1 MRLRKSLS
9 ATCTAFMLV
18 FLVARP
24 AAAAPEPARP
34 TPSGEPA
41 RAGALADRDGDRL
54 SDAFEPELDAA
65 AASDRFGVIVT
76 FVPGTRGAADQAKRQ
91 VGSFEVSHEYRIIRG
106 FAGEMTAA
114 QIRSLANNPNVHRI
128 EEDIRIAAQLDAARR
143 DFGVERARSD
153 FPGVDGTGVKVCV
166 ADTGVDPAHEQ
177 LDSKAIVWND
187 STTSPSSTPVDPQG
201 HGTHVASTLLG
212 DGTGGVNAPTFRG
225 VAPGASLYA
234 ARVLD
239 ADGFGQDSWIIDG
252 IEWCVDQGV
261 DLMSM
266 SIGTIEGSDGLD
278 ALSLAVNNAVAAGV
292 VAVVAAGNSGD
303 GPESVGSP
311 GAAEGALT
319 VGAVAEWSAPPNAGA
334 GRHSD
339 GVYLA
344 PFSSRG
350 PSIGGARMK
359 PDVAAPGVTITAAMA
374 GSTATYAT
382 MSGTSMATPFVAGT
396 AALALDADP
405 SLTPSGIRAL
415 IEGTAQD
422 RGPAGKDNDWGAG
435 LLDAYAVVARASGAA
450 SYTATAF
457 PAYSRTSGTVGN
469 NGLWTYDF
477 TVDPSALNVP
487 IAAMITINGSLV
499 CVFPWFNPDCLAWEW
514 GPDLEARLRA
524 PNGAILAE
532 STCALGEECGIG
544 RQETVH
550 AMPTTAGTYRIEV
563 YPFSGDP
570 NNGQGGSFSVDL
582 SRGPVASGP
591 PPGNQPPI
599 ANAGADASVADDDGN
614 GSEDAS
620 LNGAAS
626 SDPDGTIVSY
636 VWSEGGTQVATG
648 ATPAVLLGVGTH
660 TLTLTVTDDDGATD
674 DDVVVVTVT
683 ANQAPNAN
691 AGPDQ
696 TVIDADANGSQMVT
710 LNGTGSN
717 DPDGSITSYV
727 WHEGAAQIATGSS
740 PSVSLGVGSHSI
752 MLTVTD
758 NGGATDTDTVVV
770 TVTQASTMHVGDL
783 DTSFTGRK
791 ATTPTITI
799 TVHDANHNPVAGVTV
814 TGTWSSGGAGSC
826 VTDAAGRCSVTKNFV
841 KKQTSMTFTVTG
853 LSKSGY
859 TYSAGSNH
867 DPDGDSNGTS
877 VTITKP

>member
-1 MRLRKSLS
+1 MRKSLS
-9 ATCTAFMLV
+9 VTGTAFLLV

-24 AAAAPEPARP
+24 VAAAPNRSAPA
-34 TPSGEPA
+34 PSGQAA
-41 RAGALADRDGDRL
+41 RAGVLADRDNDRL
-54 SDAFEPELDAA
+54 SDAFEPKLDAA
-65 AASDRFGVIVT
+65 NASDRFDVIVT
-76 FVPGTRGAADQAKRQ
+76 FVPGTHGAAAQAKRQ
-91 VGSFEVSHEYRIIRG
+91 VRDFAVSHEYRIIPG

-143 DFGVERARSD
+143 DFGVERARTD

-177 LDSKAIVWND
+177 LDSKTIAWND
-187 STTSPSSTPVDPQG
+187 STTSPSATPIDPQG

-212 DGTGGVNAPTFRG
+212 DGTGSVNAQTFRG

-239 ADGFGQDSWIIDG
+239 ADGFGEDSWIIDG

-278 ALSLAVNNAVAAGV
+278 ALSIAVNNAVAAGV
-292 VAVVAAGNSGD
+292 VTVVAAGNSGD
-303 GPESVGSP
+303 GPQSVGSP
-311 GAAEGALT
+311 GAASGALT

-350 PSIGGARMK
+350 PTVGGARVK

-374 GSTATYAT
+374 GTTTTYTT

-396 AALALDADP
+396 AALALDANP
-405 SLTPSGIRAL
+405 SLTPAGVRAL

-422 RGPAGKDNDWGAG
+422 RGPNGKDNDWGAG
-435 LLDAYAVVARASGAA
+435 LLDGYAVVAQASGAA

-457 PAYSRTSGTVGN
+457 PTYSRTTGTVNN
-469 NGLWTYDF
+469 NGIWTYDF
-477 TVDPSALNVP
+477 TVASSALNVP
-487 IAAMITINGSLV
+487 IAAMITIEGDLV

-514 GPDLEARLRA
+514 GPDLEARMRA
-524 PNGAILAE
+524 PNGAIIAE

-544 RQETVH
+544 RQETLH

-591 PPGNQPPI
+591 PPPGNQPPF
-599 ANAGADASVADDDGN
+599 ASAGTDHSVADDDGN

-620 LNGAAS
+620 LDGAAS

-636 VWSEGGTQVATG
+636 VWSEGGTQIATG
-648 ATPAVLLGVGTH
+648 ATPAVLLGVGAH
-660 TLTLTVTDDDGATD
+660 TLTLTVMDDAGASD

-683 ANQAPNAN
+683 PNQTPNAN

-696 TVIDADANGSQMVT
+696 AVIDTDANGSQQVT
-710 LNGTGSN
+710 LNGTASS
-717 DPDGSITSYV
+717 DPDGSLANYV
-727 WHEGAAQIATGSS
+727 WREGATQIATGAA
-740 PSVSLGVGSHSI
+740 PSVVLGVGSHSI
-752 MLTVTD
+752 TLTVTD
-758 NGGATDTDTVVV
+758 NGGAIDTDTVTV
-770 TVTQASTMHVGDL
+770 TVTQALTMHVGDL

-791 ATTPTITI
+791 ANSPTITI
-799 TVHDANHNPVAGVTV
+799 TVHDANHQPVAGVTV
-814 TGTWSSGGAGSC
+814 SGTWSVGGTGSC
-826 VTDAAGRCSVTKNFV
+826 VTGADGRCSVTKNFV
-841 KKQTSMTFTVTG
+841 KKQTSMTFTVTS
-853 LSKSGY
+853 LTNTGY
-859 TYSAGSNH
+859 AYVAGSNH

-877 VTITKP
+877 ITITKP